1 MRVRYCPNFDVR
13 TLTTRS
19 KLHFAFIQETRRCL
33 HPSAPMLTI
42 RNLLPGDVDSA
53 IALQSRV
60 YPTIPPFRKEQFA
73 NLLEIFPRGQFA
85 AVLDGRLVGIA
96 ISLVIVWERY
106 SLHHTWASIT
116 NDGNFDTHNADF
128 GHTLY
133 GAEVCVS
140 PDERGHGI
148 GHALYEARRNLCR
161 AMNLKRIIAGGR
173 LSGYARH
180 ATKLTPGD
188 YAKRVIWGE
197 LYDPALRFQ
206 LDEGFDYC
214 GILHGYLPT
223 DEESLGNASLIV
235 WLNREYDP
243 SRPTQLPGKDFP

>member
-1 MRVRYCPNFDVR
+1 
-13 TLTTRS
+13 
-19 KLHFAFIQETRRCL
+19 
-33 HPSAPMLTI
+33 MLNI
-42 RNLLPGDVDSA
+42 RNLLPADIESA

-60 YPTIPPFRKEQFA
+60 YPTIPPFRANQFA
-73 NLLEIFPRGQFA
+73 HLLEIFPRGQFA
-85 AVLDGRLVGIA
+85 AVLEERLVGIA
-96 ISLVIVWERY
+96 ISLVIVWEHY

-116 NDGNFDTHNADF
+116 NDGNFDTHNPDF

-161 AMNLKRIIAGGR
+161 AMNLRRIIAGGR
-173 LSGYARH
+173 LAGYARH
-180 ATKLTPGD
+180 ATRMTPGE

-197 LYDPALRFQ
+197 FYDPVLRFQ

-223 DEESLGNASLIV
+223 DQESLGNASLIV